1 MPVDSVGIK
10 AHILTL
16 SEGDVLF
23 RKPRKFELSS
33 SNTFEFSKKYDRGV
47 KFNPPPLPGQIGLNV
62 CWEKE
67 KHDLVSRSA
76 HKFPTLIQY

>member
-1 MPVDSVGIK
+1 MPVDSVGIE

-16 SEGDVLF
+16 SQGDVLF

-47 KFNPPPLPGQIGLNV
+47 KFNPPPPPRPNRVKCLLG
-62 CWEKE
+62 ERE
-67 KHDLVSRSA
+67 A
-76 HKFPTLIQY
+76 